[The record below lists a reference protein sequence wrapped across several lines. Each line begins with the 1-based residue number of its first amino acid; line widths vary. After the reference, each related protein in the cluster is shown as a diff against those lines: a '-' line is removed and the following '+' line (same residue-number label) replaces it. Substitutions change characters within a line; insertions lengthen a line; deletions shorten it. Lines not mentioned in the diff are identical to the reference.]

1 MSGPSLALLSRLAEN
16 RSIPF
21 DPARMPTSR
30 WFEAS
35 DGLQLHYLDWPG
47 GQDTAVLLHGGALSA
62 HTFDLLALALGAGVR
77 CIALD
82 LRGHGQSGW
91 ECGYEVDRW
100 ARDVVELVGM
110 LDIQTVHVA
119 GMSLGGC
126 IAGHAAAGLGDR
138 LGSLTFID
146 VADQVNFA
154 ATARMRTFLKNARP
168 VRRVE
173 DMVAEAMAISA
184 KTDPEL
190 MLYRYQSLLKAT
202 ANGFDWRADR
212 RRPPNFPHMLDK
224 LAELVLLA
232 PAIACPV
239 LVVRGGRSNVFDQ
252 TISKRFSGAFPNGRS
267 ATVPDAGH
275 NVQEDQPVALAI
287 ELRRQ
292 FASIE
297 R

>member
-1 MSGPSLALLSRLAEN
+1 MSSPPVALLWKLAEN
-16 RSIPF
+16 RLIRF
-21 DPARMPTSR
+21 DRARMPVSR
-30 WFEAS
+30 WFETS
-35 DGLQLHYLDWPG
+35 DGLRLHYLDWPG
-47 GQDTAVLLHGGALSA
+47 GPETAVLLHGGALSA
-62 HTFDLLALALGAGVR
+62 HTFDLLALALGGNVR

-82 LRGHGQSGW
+82 LRGHGQSDWACEYKVG
-91 ECGYEVDRW
+91 RW
-100 ARDVVELVGM
+100 AQDVVELVSS
-110 LDIQTVHVA
+110 LDTQTVHVA

-138 LGSLTFID
+138 LGSLTFVD
-146 VADQVNFA
+146 VANQVNFA
-154 ATARMRTFLKNARP
+154 ATARMRSFLENAGP

-190 MLYRYQSLLKAT
+190 MQYRYQSLLKAT

-232 PAIACPV
+232 PAIVCPV
-239 LVVRGGRSNVFDQ
+239 LVIRGGRSNVFDQ
-252 TISKRFSGAFPNGRS
+252 TISERFSGAFPNGRS
-267 ATVPDAGH
+267 STVPDAGH
-275 NVQEDQPVALAI
+275 NVQEDQPVALAV
-287 ELRRQ
+287 ELARQ
-292 FASIE
+292 FASPE